1 MMRLISFVVGPVAGY
16 VFGGLLI
23 ASLLG
28 HVVSWAVNHFEFADM
43 VKQRDA
49 AIAQTRDATRSVD
62 RLSVNVAT
70 MDATLERNISQIKAW
85 QKEGE
90 DSTKR
95 AEANQETVR
104 KTVAAVRANVGK
116 LLSAAPTA
124 PLGSFEAC
132 KAGIQSLRGIPS
144 LRGEVP

>member
-1 MMRLISFVVGPVAGY
+1 MIKLLSFIGAPIAGY

-23 ASLLG
+23 ASLIG
-28 HVVSWAVNHFEFADM
+28 HVVSWGVNHFEFADM
-43 VKQRDA
+43 VKQRDD

-70 MDATLERNISQIKAW
+70 LDATLASNISQIKAW
-85 QKEGE
+85 QAEGA
-90 DSTKR
+90 DATKR

-104 KTVAAVRANVGK
+104 KTVAAVRANVLK
-116 LLSAAPTA
+116 LVSAAPTA

-132 KAGIQSLRGIPS
+132 KAGIQSLRGIEPV
-144 LRGEVP
+144 REVP